1 MRDRIGHFFNHLLGA
16 SSSEVGGIIILMSL
30 IALGLVSVYAFDEMI
45 STGYT
50 GRHEDARKL
59 DSLIILIE
67 SSAEI
72 EATPEIVLFEFNPNT
87 VNLTQLLQLGL
98 DSTISARIIKYR
110 SKGGRFKIKSDLA
123 KIYGLKDE
131 QYQSL
136 EPFVLLPTFKL
147 VQASKPIRRSEL
159 STTALSSKKGK
170 PVKPLQKF
178 NLNTADT
185 ATYQT
190 IFGIGSVLAYRIIR
204 FRDKL
209 GGFVSQNQLY
219 EVYNLDS
226 VVVEKLTDQSFVL
239 ENFSPEFIYINTFDE
254 PSLAAHP
261 YISFQQAK
269 LIIAYRNQHG
279 DYEDEKDL
287 AFVYSIDEEFILQIK
302 PYISF
307 DNH

>member
-16 SSSEVGGIIILMSL
+16 SSSEVGGIIVLMSL
-30 IALGLVSVYAFDEMI
+30 IALGVVSVYAFDEML

-50 GRHEDARKL
+50 SGPEDAQKL
-59 DSLIILIE
+59 DSLITLME
-67 SSAEI
+67 SSAER
-72 EATPEIVLFEFNPNT
+72 EVAQEIVLSEFNPNT
-87 VNLTQLLQLGL
+87 VNLTQLLELGL

-123 KIYGLKDE
+123 KIYGLRIE

-136 EPFVLLPTFKL
+136 EPFILLPTVDIVK
-147 VQASKPIRRSEL
+147 ASKPISRSEL
-159 STTALSSKKGK
+159 SDKPLPRKKAK
-170 PVKPLQKF
+170 TDKPLQKF

-190 IFGIGSVLAYRIIR
+190 ISGIGSVLAYRIVR

-226 VVVEKLTDQSFVL
+226 VVIKRLTDQSFIL
-239 ENFSPEFIYINTFDE
+239 EKFNPEFIYINTFDE
-254 PSLAAHP
+254 SSLAAHP

-279 DYEDEKDL
+279 DYKDENDL
-287 AFVYSIDEEFILQIK
+287 ASVYSIDEEFILKIK

-307 DNH
+307 DGD

>member
-50 GRHEDARKL
+50 SRQEDARKL
-59 DSLIILIE
+59 DSLISLIE
-67 SSAEI
+67 SSADLEVH
-72 EATPEIVLFEFNPNT
+72 PEIVLFEFNPNT
-87 VNLTQLLQLGL
+87 ADLTQLLRLGL

-136 EPFVLLPTFKL
+136 EPFILLPAVKI
-147 VQASKPIRRSEL
+147 VQASKPIGRSEL
-159 STTALSSKKGK
+159 STTALPHKTVK
-170 PVKPLQKF
+170 PAKPLQKF

-190 IFGIGSVLAYRIIR
+190 IYGIGSVLADRIVR

-226 VVVEKLTDQSFVL
+226 AMVKKLTDQSFVL
-239 ENFSPEFIYINTFDE
+239 ENFSPEFISINTFNE
-254 PSLAAHP
+254 ASLAAHP

-279 DYEDEKDL
+279 DYEGERDL
-287 AFVYSIDEEFILQIK
+287 VSVYSIDEEFILKIR

>member
-16 SSSEVGGIIILMSL
+16 SSSEVGGIIILISL
-30 IALGLVSVYAFDEMI
+30 IALGVVSVYAFDEMM

-50 GRHEDARKL
+50 SKQEDARKL
-59 DSLIILIE
+59 DSLIALME
-67 SSAEI
+67 SSPEAEVI
-72 EATPEIVLFEFNPNT
+72 QASVLYKFNPNT
-87 VNLTQLLQLGL
+87 VDFTQLLQLGL
-98 DSTISARIIKYR
+98 DSTISARLIKYR

-123 KIYGLKDE
+123 KIYGLKVE

-136 EPFVLLPTFKL
+136 EPFILLPTVKK
-147 VQASKPIRRSEL
+147 VQTSKPKVQSKL
-159 STTALSSKKGK
+159 SYKAPPSNTSK

-190 IFGIGSVLAYRIIR
+190 IFGIGSVLAYRIVR

-209 GGFVSQNQLY
+209 GGFVSLNQLY

-226 VVVEKLTDQSFVL
+226 TVISTLTGQSFIL
-239 ENFSPEFIYINTFDE
+239 EEFNPELIYINTFDE
-254 PSLAAHP
+254 SSLAAHP

-269 LIIAYRNQHG
+269 LIIAYRNQHR
-279 DYEDEKDL
+279 DYKDEKDL
-287 AFVYSIDEEFILQIK
+287 ASVYSIDEEFILKLK

-307 DNH
+307 QNP